1 MEFPMM
7 ANNDGPGER
16 VAIHEMFHTYFPM
29 YVRINERR
37 FAWMDEGWATFVT
50 ALVEYKY
57 FNDGKN
63 STSLYSNFKFGV
75 QGMIGSIGDL
85 PTVTSSQYMG
95 NNLCYHSYSLP
106 AFTYALLYQHLGE
119 EKFLETFRE
128 YIRRWAKK
136 SPTPYDFF
144 YTFENVSGEDL
155 SWLWDSW
162 YFKMG
167 YPDVGIESFTNG
179 KLVIN
184 RLGDRPTP
192 ISVKAEY
199 DTQVDGV
206 QEVFNTMVST
216 SVWKNDNRTY
226 SMDIPNG
233 DKVNSLVINAD
244 FPDFNE
250 IDNYFPSLADR
261 YKKFDLSDDIMGEYT
276 VKQYPV
282 SIIITQESGI
292 YKVEVTNSGIGAFL
306 LPVDKNNFMSTD
318 GTMTLKF
325 NEVEGKVASV
335 ELGISTYGITI
346 TGTK

>member
-1 MEFPMM
+1 
-7 ANNDGPGER
+7 
-16 VAIHEMFHTYFPM
+16 
-29 YVRINERR
+29 
-37 FAWMDEGWATFVT
+37 
-50 ALVEYKY
+50 
-57 FNDGKN
+57 
-63 STSLYSNFKFGV
+63 
-75 QGMIGSIGDL
+75 
-85 PTVTSSQYMG
+85 
-95 NNLCYHSYSLP
+95 
-106 AFTYALLYQHLGE
+106 
-119 EKFLETFRE
+119 
-128 YIRRWAKK
+128 
-136 SPTPYDFF
+136 
-144 YTFENVSGEDL
+144 
-155 SWLWDSW
+155 
-162 YFKMG
+162 
-167 YPDVGIESFTNG
+167 
-179 KLVIN
+179 
-184 RLGDRPTP
+184 
-192 ISVKAEY
+192 
-199 DTQVDGV
+199 
-206 QEVFNTMVST
+206 MVST
-216 SVWKNDNRTY
+216 SVWKDDNRTY